1 MIPERT
7 AEQMKKFWTKYEHYT
22 VEQWLVQ
29 AIHEKTDFSFS
40 HRAIPSSTFEPE
52 FRRKY
57 EIEFMRIENMEP
69 MTSERPVNPLSVQS
83 SYSQNLAISKSMA
96 SSSSKN
102 VDEVMK
108 GEI

>member
-40 HRAIPSSTFEPE
+40 HKAIPSSTFEAE

-69 MTSERPVNPLSVQS
+69 MSSERVANPLSKQS
-83 SYSQNLAISKSMA
+83 SMYSQNLAISKSIA
-96 SSSSKN
+96 SSNKSI
-102 VDEVMK
+102 DEPMK
-108 GEI
+108 GEV